1 MLGIAAFFAIFL
13 DNIYADMRFLQA
25 KQWVEQGDSLEAH
38 TLGYAALRDA
48 IGSAPNED
56 LYYLMYGRV
65 LMNLATD
72 ISIAQNQ
79 ALQKNPTQQLSDVTN
94 RKPSPNASL
103 DDLPDADYS
112 VASVQAAAQKL
123 ASGYG
128 PLQLLDYAR
137 LALQEAQSL
146 NPRNKDHPAN
156 LGRLHASWFR
166 NIEKVDAVSAGQHLD
181 LALQSYSQAHD
192 IAPQDVELTGQWA
205 MLYLYKQDFD
215 SAIRELDQAT
225 ELDPTYAPNQAR
237 LGEARRRKG
246 DLKGAA
252 EAYARALAINPNVI
266 GGSLLDVAEL
276 GGERSQR
283 LQAMM
288 ADMMSDPALLDI
300 YLSGYQQAIAKKPS
314 DLGIR
319 QAYTQVLSDTGRYD
333 QGLQQAKEA
342 LALATG
348 TEQAQSRQTFEQFIT
363 FFQSRISGA
372 GN

>member
-1 MLGIAAFFAIFL
+1 
-13 DNIYADMRFLQA
+13 
-25 KQWVEQGDSLEAH
+25 
-38 TLGYAALRDA
+38 
-48 IGSAPNED
+48 
-56 LYYLMYGRV
+56 MYGRV

-72 ISIAQNQ
+72 VSIAQNQ

-94 RKPSPNASL
+94 QKPRPNATL

-112 VASVQAAAQKL
+112 VQSVQAAAQKL
-123 ASGYG
+123 ASSYG

-166 NIEKVDAVSAGQHLD
+166 NIEKVDPVSAGEHLD
-181 LALQSYSQAHD
+181 LALESYSQAHA
-192 IAPQDVELTGQWA
+192 IAPQDVELTGQWS

-215 SAIRELDQAT
+215 SAIQQLEQAT
-225 ELDPTYAPNQAR
+225 TLDPTYAPNQAR

-252 EAYARALAINPNVI
+252 EAYAKALAINPNVI

-276 GGERSQR
+276 GAERNQR
-283 LQAMM
+283 IQAML
-288 ADMMSDPALLDI
+288 ADMQSDPAVLDI
-300 YLSGYQQAIAKKPS
+300 YLSGYQQAIAKRPS

-319 QAYTQVLSDTGRYD
+319 QTYTQVLSDTGRYD
-333 QGLQQAKEA
+333 QGLEQAKEA

-348 TEQAQSRQTFEQFIT
+348 AEQAQSRQTFEQFIT

-372 GN
+372 SN